1 MTHNELQRPGQNLQE
16 YALTPASVSSPAF
29 TKLFSCPTDGYVYA
43 QPLWVANLNVGG
55 ANHNV
60 VFIAT
65 EHDSVYAYDADSS
78 SCLLLLK
85 TSFLVGTTVTTM
97 SWQDTSN
104 GSNDVYP
111 EIVTTSTPCM
121 YPPTTTIYLVT
132 KTKETIASRRS

>member
-1 MTHNELQRPGQNLQE
+1 MNDNDQQRTGQNLQE
-16 YALTPASVSSPAF
+16 YALTAASVSSPAF
-29 TKLFSCPTDGYVYA
+29 SKLFSCPTDGYVYA

-78 SCLLLLK
+78 PCLLLWK

-104 GSNDVYP
+104 ASDAVHP
-111 EIVTTSTPCM
+111 EIC
-121 YPPTTTIYLVT
+121 I
-132 KTKETIASRRS
+132 